1 MTLVRRSAFGVRRKN
16 DRSSLEHHRADISRC
31 VRCGVCR
38 AVCPSFQPDREES
51 LSPRGRIALIHAL
64 LEKRLP
70 LSGIFVDRLA
80 TCTSCLA
87 CEAACPSN
95 VPVTA
100 IIQAAKEDAVRA
112 SGRGLISRF
121 VTAALTNDHAMRSL
135 VWLAP
140 VVLRYAGMEGKRVRN
155 APVRSRRD
163 DRTATENPSPY
174 PLPSGERIKVRGDL
188 LVKVPGSQG
197 RIAFYPGCA
206 IKHFQPDIGI
216 AAVAVLEQAGYEV
229 VVLDDAACCGRP
241 LLSLGDREAARAKA
255 EQNQQL
261 FLSLKVDRVV
271 TACASCGLTFKSEYP
286 TLLARSGAVPVPVL
300 DIHEVLAEVMPAL
313 SLGTLP
319 QRVTWH
325 EPCHLG
331 RGQGLAKTA
340 RSVLRSF
347 PGIELVEAAHPGKC
361 CGFGGVMRI
370 NHHRLSNAIGDAR
383 AKDLIKTAA
392 PIVVTGCPGCRMQ
405 LAEALRRA
413 GSDAVVLH
421 TVQVILEAMRNVE
434 MKGSRGQGS
443 GARKKPAETG
453 KELT

>member
-1 MTLVRRSAFGVRRKN
+1 MITAVRSAEFRVRRRKN
-16 DRSSLEHHRADISRC
+16 DKSSLEGHRADINRC

-51 LSPRGRIALIHAL
+51 LSPRGRIALIHAVL
-64 LEKRLP
+64 DKRLP
-70 LSGIFVDRLA
+70 LSAIFTDRLA

-87 CEAACPSN
+87 CETACPSN

-121 VTAALTNDHAMRSL
+121 VEAALTNDRIMRSL
-135 VWLAP
+135 AWLAP
-140 VVLRYAGMEGKRVRN
+140 VVLRYAGMEGGKRFRI
-155 APVRSRRD
+155 ADFGLRIEERGAGR
-163 DRTATENPSPY
+163 ENKKST
-174 PLPSGERIKVRGDL
+174 GAK
-188 LVKVPGSQG
+188 G

-206 IKHFQPDIGI
+206 IKHFQPDIGT
-216 AAVAVLEQAGYEV
+216 AAVAVLERAGYEV

-241 LLSLGDREAARAKA
+241 LLSLGDREAARAVA
-255 EQNQQL
+255 EQNQRL
-261 FLSLKVDRVV
+261 FASLSVDRVV

-286 TLLARSGAVPVPVL
+286 ALLALSGAPPVPVL

-313 SLGTLP
+313 PLGTLT

-340 RSVLRSF
+340 RSVLRSI

-383 AKDLIKTAA
+383 AKDLMGTAA
-392 PIVVTGCPGCRMQ
+392 PVVVTGCPGCRMQ
-405 LAEALRRA
+405 LAESLKRA

-421 TVQVILEAMRNVE
+421 TVQVIAAAMR
-434 MKGSRGQGS
+434 K
-443 GARKKPAETG
+443 
-453 KELT
+453 

>member
-1 MTLVRRSAFGVRRKN
+1 VRRKN
-16 DRSSLEHHRADISRC
+16 DNTSLEAHRADISRC
-31 VRCGVCR
+31 VRCGICR

-51 LSPRGRIALIHAL
+51 LSPRGRIALIHAVL
-64 LEKRLP
+64 DERLP
-70 LSGIFVDRLA
+70 LSAIFSDRLA

-87 CEAACPSN
+87 CETACPSN

-121 VTAALTNDHAMRSL
+121 VAAALTNDRSMRSL
-135 VWLAP
+135 AWLAP
-140 VVLRYAGMEGKRVRN
+140 VVMRYAGMEGKRVRS
-155 APVRSRRD
+155 AAVRGRGPVEFGVRSEGKR
-163 DRTATENPSPY
+163 N
-174 PLPSGERIKVRGDL
+174 
-188 LVKVPGSQG
+188 PGSKG

-216 AAVAVLEQAGYEV
+216 AAVAVLKRAGYEV

-261 FLSLKVDRVV
+261 FASLKVDRVV
-271 TACASCGLTFKSEYP
+271 TACASCGLTFKKEYP
-286 TLLARSGAVPVPVL
+286 ALLALSGALPVPVL
-300 DIHEVLAEVMPAL
+300 DIHEVLAGIMPAL
-313 SLGTLP
+313 PLGTLN

-340 RSVLRSF
+340 RTVLGF
-347 PGIELVEAAHPGKC
+347 IPGIELVEAAHPGNC
-361 CGFGGVMRI
+361 CGFGGIMRI
-370 NHHRLSNAIGDAR
+370 GHHRLSNAIGDAR
-383 AKDLIKTAA
+383 AKDLINTAA

-405 LAEALRRA
+405 LADSLKRA

-421 TVQVILEAMRNVE
+421 TVQVILEAMRNSDCGMRNEELE
-434 MKGSRGQGS
+434 MTGSR
-443 GARKKPAETG
+443 K
-453 KELT
+453 

>member
-1 MTLVRRSAFGVRRKN
+1 VRRNN
-16 DRSSLEHHRADISRC
+16 DNSSLEGHRADISRC

-51 LSPRGRIALIHAL
+51 LSPRGRIALIHAVL
-64 LEKRLP
+64 DNRLP
-70 LSGIFVDRLA
+70 LSAIFTDRLA

-121 VTAALTNDHAMRSL
+121 VPAPRTPPRPRRPLAGRAPGGRRHAGRIADCRFRISDFG
-135 VWLAP
+135 
-140 VVLRYAGMEGKRVRN
+140 LRIEERGAGR
-155 APVRSRRD
+155 
-163 DRTATENPSPY
+163 ENEKS
-174 PLPSGERIKVRGDL
+174 V
-188 LVKVPGSQG
+188 GSKS

-229 VVLDDAACCGRP
+229 VVLDDAVCCGRP
-241 LLSLGDREAARAKA
+241 LLSLGDREAAQAVA

-261 FLSLKVDRVV
+261 FASLSVDRVV
-271 TACASCGLTFKSEYP
+271 TACASCGLTFKNEYP
-286 TLLARSGAVPVPVL
+286 ALLAPSGATPVPVF
-300 DIHEVLAEVMPAL
+300 DIHELLAGAMQAL
-313 SLGTLP
+313 PLGRLT

-325 EPCHLG
+325 DPCHLG

-340 RSVLRSF
+340 RSVLRSI

-370 NHHRLSNAIGDAR
+370 GHHRLSNAIGDAR
-383 AKDLIKTAA
+383 AKDLMGTAA
-392 PIVVTGCPGCRMQ
+392 SIVVTGCPACRMQ
-405 LAEALRRA
+405 LAESLKRA
-413 GSDAVVLH
+413 GSDVVVLH
-421 TVQVILEAMRNVE
+421 TVQLIAMR
-434 MKGSRGQGS
+434 K
-443 GARKKPAETG
+443 
-453 KELT
+453 

>member
-1 MTLVRRSAFGVRRKN
+1 MRNIN
-16 DRSSLEHHRADISRC
+16 DGSSLEGYRADIGRC

-51 LSPRGRIALIHAL
+51 LSPRGRIALIHAV

-70 LSGIFVDRLA
+70 LSAIFADRLA

-87 CEAACPSN
+87 CETACPSN

-121 VTAALTNDHAMRSL
+121 VSAALTSDRAMRSL
-135 VWLAP
+135 AWLAP
-140 VVLRYAGMEGKRVRN
+140 VVLRYAGRFRILDFGLRIEERRAGRENEKR
-155 APVRSRRD
+155 A
-163 DRTATENPSPY
+163 
-174 PLPSGERIKVRGDL
+174 
-188 LVKVPGSQG
+188 GSKG

-206 IKHFQPDIGI
+206 IKYFQPDVGI
-216 AAVAVLEQAGYEV
+216 AAVAVLEKAGFEV
-229 VVLDDAACCGRP
+229 LVLDDAACCGRP
-241 LLSLGDREAARAKA
+241 LLSLGDRDAAQAAA

-261 FLSLKVDRVV
+261 FASLQVDRVV
-271 TACASCGLTFKSEYP
+271 TACASCGLTFKKDYP
-286 TLLARSGAVPVPVL
+286 ALLAPSGAVPLLVQ
-300 DIHEVLAEVMPAL
+300 DIHEVLAEALPAL
-313 SLGTLP
+313 PLGTLK

-331 RGQGLAKTA
+331 RGQGLAKNA
-340 RSVLRSF
+340 QSLLRSV
-347 PGIELVEAAHPGKC
+347 PGVELVEAAHPGQC

-370 NHHRLSNAIGDAR
+370 GHHRLSNAVGDAR

-405 LAEALRRA
+405 LAEALKRA

-421 TVQVILEAMRNVE
+421 TVQVIAMRIALGN
-434 MKGSRGQGS
+434 
-443 GARKKPAETG
+443 AECG
-453 KELT
+453 IRIAE